1 MLRNLAQARKLHSQP
16 LRDKLASVARCPWPT
31 ETVMDEGRE
40 FTLESADL
48 LENECGAHRKIV
60 ISRNPQA
67 NSMIELCHQTLTNMV
82 FARQTRDKHDL
93 DPELGQHG
101 VLAAR
106 QKAENSVVG
115 TTSHATP
122 PQLVFGCDGLLDT
135 SRA

>member
-1 MLRNLAQARKLHSQP
+1 
-16 LRDKLASVARCPWPT
+16 
-31 ETVMDEGRE
+31 MDEGRE
-40 FTLESADL
+40 FALESADL
-48 LENECGAHRKIV
+48 LESKCRTHRKIV
-60 ISRNPQA
+60 TSRNPRA

-122 PQLVFGCDGLLDT
+122 PQLVFGCDVMLGA